1 MKNDT
6 TITDFFYQLLSNR
19 VSNKIRSSGKTYH
32 QIYCASS
39 KMLSWICSNTIYKK
53 YNPYL
58 ITDSVMDSSYYD
70 KSEGKY
76 KDIGLIPSGLFKT
89 KQEILWGTNDEI
101 DLYLPDL
108 YDTLFTY
115 MESLQPE
122 KYNKLLFAYR
132 PYAKYYTLHK
142 LLIEDPNTLAVPFL
156 NEDYDKI
163 DTNLIYSKNAAYK
176 IIKQTCFDEFKQMF
190 LSFTN
195 EIVTYK
201 KLNKTLQETLIPNFN
216 LIFQDYVPSEGSI
229 SIRIIR
235 ELENLLDIPNGDT
248 TYDDPIRTKKKLN
261 IRDKSPDS
269 IYRQGMLLASMNYIN
284 QVCSSQEKYCND
296 TGRLPGFI

>member
-1 MKNDT
+1 MINLKENIRILALSPLVFLKPNRRYYGGQMMRLIYIFPICT
-6 TITDFFYQLLSNR
+6 THYLLIWSLFNR
-19 VSNKIRSSGKTYH
+19 RS
-32 QIYCASS
+32 I
-39 KMLSWICSNTIYKK
+39 I
-53 YNPYL
+53 
-58 ITDSVMDSSYYD
+58 
-70 KSEGKY
+70 
-76 KDIGLIPSGLFKT
+76 
-89 KQEILWGTNDEI
+89 
-101 DLYLPDL
+101 
-108 YDTLFTY
+108 
-115 MESLQPE
+115 
-122 KYNKLLFAYR
+122 KLLFAYR

-163 DTNLIYSKNAAYK
+163 DTNLIYSKNVAYK

-248 TYDDPIRTKKKLN
+248 TYDESNTYKKRN
-261 IRDKSPDS
+261 
-269 IYRQGMLLASMNYIN
+269 
-284 QVCSSQEKYCND
+284 
-296 TGRLPGFI
+296 

>member
-1 MKNDT
+1 M
-6 TITDFFYQLLSNR
+6 
-19 VSNKIRSSGKTYH
+19 
-32 QIYCASS
+32 
-39 KMLSWICSNTIYKK
+39 
-53 YNPYL
+53 
-58 ITDSVMDSSYYD
+58 
-70 KSEGKY
+70 
-76 KDIGLIPSGLFKT
+76 
-89 KQEILWGTNDEI
+89 GTNDEI

-235 ELENLLDIPNGDT
+235 ELENLLDILT
-248 TYDDPIRTKKKLN
+248 VI
-261 IRDKSPDS
+261 
-269 IYRQGMLLASMNYIN
+269 LLTMIQYVQKEI
-284 QVCSSQEKYCND
+284 KHK
-296 TGRLPGFI
+296 R